1 MHAIMPHQRQE
12 IAAVLQPSPSQEA
25 SHATCL
31 WASAPEYPDRTAHNY
46 LICLVFPQD
55 VHAPLHTGLT
65 IHFAQP
71 DALKGS
77 LLQTLK
83 VRRLVWVSETNILV
97 STLRKEAIEKLL
109 IVFIE
114 YILPGYIV
122 CVGTDQWMY

>member
-1 MHAIMPHQRQE
+1 M
-12 IAAVLQPSPSQEA
+12 
-25 SHATCL
+25 
-31 WASAPEYPDRTAHNY
+31 
-46 LICLVFPQD
+46 FPQD

-83 VRRLVWVSETNILV
+83 VRSLVWVSETNTLV
-97 STLRKEAIEKLL
+97 STLPKEAIEKLL

-122 CVGTDQWMY
+122 YVGTDLWMH